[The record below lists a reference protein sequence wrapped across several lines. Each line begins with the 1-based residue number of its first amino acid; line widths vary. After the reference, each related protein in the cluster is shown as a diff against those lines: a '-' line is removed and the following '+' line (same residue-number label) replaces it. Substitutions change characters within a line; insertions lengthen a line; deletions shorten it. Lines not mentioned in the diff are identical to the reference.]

1 MDLTSI
7 ALQGLAQAEVQL
19 EAATTGLA
27 TAGAASPSG
36 ANLDV
41 VDLSSQ
47 IVALTSAQTVFAIDL
62 ATLKTANQ
70 IQQNLINL
78 TA

>member
-1 MDLTSI
+1 MDLSAI
-7 ALQGLAQAEVQL
+7 ALQGLSQAEVQL
-19 EAATTGLA
+19 DAAASGLA
-27 TAGAASPSG
+27 TAGAASPNG

-47 IVALTSAQTVFAIDL
+47 IVALTSAQTAFAIDL
-62 ATLKTANQ
+62 ATLKTADQ
-70 IQQNLINL
+70 VQENLINL

>member
-7 ALQGLAQAEVQL
+7 ALQGLSQAEGQL
-19 EAATTGLA
+19 DSAASALA

-47 IVALTSAQTVFAIDL
+47 VVALTSAQTIFAINLDV
-62 ATLKTANQ
+62 LKSADQ
-70 IQQNLINL
+70 LQQNLINL

>member
-1 MDLTSI
+1 MDLSAI

-19 EAATTGLA
+19 EAAATGLA
-27 TAGAASPSG
+27 TAGASSPSG

-41 VDLSSQ
+41 VDLSAQ
-47 IVALTSAQTVFAIDL
+47 IVALTSAQTAFAIDL
-62 ATLKTANQ
+62 ATLKTANE
-70 IQQNLINL
+70 IQKNLINL